1 VNPQTSVI
9 TPVPGD
15 PEEARR
21 ISALFATVEGR
32 AQEIASRLRS
42 IEAGVGPKMW
52 AGRAA
57 DGFSALLAETG
68 PDLVTLATSYGRA
81 SQALATY
88 ATELAAAQDIAR
100 AAQAEA
106 STATEARDRAT
117 TDQATARS
125 DADQHAAAAADA
137 RTRLDDVGAQDAE
150 QRRTDALGRENAAQ
164 AAIDQAEQALRAAQ
178 QKADEAT
185 RQRAAA
191 AARCVRELEDA
202 SRAGIEPR
210 DLAQPATAA
219 GPLQA
224 VTAGANPTGLRNVG
238 TGTVVN
244 QAAADGTGAG
254 KGTAIA
260 GALAGTVLA
269 GPVLAGATLAGAARR
284 VLGPGLIPPP
294 QAGPVPTVPG
304 DGKPL
309 RRNEMDRIRR
319 EYQVSDDPDGMR
331 KWEPAGFTGWLAETF
346 GGDPP
351 PVEVTASEARLLD
364 NLGPFGLQA
373 LVSARDDARAEAN
386 KRFPSQ
392 APPPEGNDDHNDAFR
407 HAYWNALM
415 ARNIG
420 EDFAHDYGYAH
431 ERVPRNTPNREA
443 MDLYN
448 NTVGQRIAANNP
460 FASEEELAD
469 LVESAIR
476 NGEMVV
482 LDREG
487 NLAPSNQVRPDQT
500 GHEPDDAPGLPGNDP
515 DWRTES

>member
-1 VNPQTSVI
+1 MNPQTSVI

-42 IEAGVGPKMW
+42 IESGVGPQMW
-52 AGRAA
+52 AGQAA
-57 DGFSALLAETG
+57 DGFTALLAETG

-88 ATELAAAQDIAR
+88 ATELAAAQDTAR
-100 AAQAEA
+100 AAQDEA
-106 STATEARDRAT
+106 STATEARDRAS
-117 TDQATARS
+117 TDQAAARS

-137 RTRLDDVGAQDAE
+137 RTRLDEVGAQDAE
-150 QRRTDALGRENAAQ
+150 RRRDDAVGRENAAR
-164 AAIDQAEQALRAAQ
+164 AIVDQAEQARRAAQ
-178 QKADEAT
+178 QKADEAAA
-185 RQRAAA
+185 QRDAA
-191 AARCVRELEDA
+191 AARCIRELEDA
-202 SRAGIEPR
+202 SRAGIETR
-210 DLAQPATAA
+210 NLAQPATAA

-224 VTAGANPTGLRNVG
+224 VTAGANPTGLRIVG
-238 TGTVVN
+238 TGTVVDK
-244 QAAADGTGAG
+244 AAADRIGAG
-254 KGTAIA
+254 PVLA
-260 GALAGTVLA
+260 GALAGAALA
-269 GPVLAGATLAGAARR
+269 GRVLAGATLAGAARG

-294 QAGPVPTVPG
+294 PAGPAPTVPG

-309 RRNEMDRIRR
+309 RRDEMDRIRR
-319 EYQVSDDPDGMR
+319 EYQVSDDPDGR
-331 KWEPAGFTGWLAETF
+331 REWEPGGFTGWLAETF
-346 GGDPP
+346 GGDPD
-351 PVEVTASEARLLD
+351 PVRVTASEARLLD
-364 NLGPFGLQA
+364 DLGPFGLQA

-386 KRFPSQ
+386 NRFPSQ

-415 ARNIG
+415 TRNIG

-431 ERVPRNTPNREA
+431 ERVPLNPPNREA

-448 NTVGQRIAANNP
+448 NTVGQRIAADNP

-487 NLAPSNQVRPDQT
+487 NLVPSNQVQPDQT
-500 GHEPDDAPGLPGNDP
+500 GHEPDDAPALPGNDP
-515 DWRTES
+515 EWRTES